1 MDIRVARASGRAE
14 REQAIEMIRHVRR
27 RHWIHPRTLGADKG
41 YDDGKFFKRLEEEFG
56 VVPHVPVRRGKIKSQ
71 SEAGEARRRAKRRQS
86 TQGYRNS
93 QRVRKR
99 VEEIFGWLKTV
110 GGLRKTRFVGRWKTQ
125 LYAHAAAAG
134 LNFLR
139 LANLESG

>member
-1 MDIRVARASGRAE
+1 MARASGRAE

-71 SEAGEARRRAKRRQS
+71 SEAGEARRRAKRRVHKGSLSQWQS
-86 TQGYRNS
+86 DSPRS
-93 QRVRKR
+93 
-99 VEEIFGWLKTV
+99 TV
-110 GGLRKTRFVGRWKTQ
+110 SR
-125 LYAHAAAAG
+125 
-134 LNFLR
+134 
-139 LANLESG
+139 